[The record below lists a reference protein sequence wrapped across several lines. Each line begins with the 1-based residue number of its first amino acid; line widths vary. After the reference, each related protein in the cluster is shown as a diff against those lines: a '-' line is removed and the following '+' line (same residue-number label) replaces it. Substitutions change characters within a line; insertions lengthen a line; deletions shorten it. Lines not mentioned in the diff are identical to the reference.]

1 MNPAAA
7 VRSAQPS
14 TFSLAAYEIHGS
26 VFSGRAENMS
36 QRTPYTSLHSHQLT
50 QNTFAS
56 QLTMAVGDV
65 SHGGCCPTS
74 ILHLPLFFW
83 AEQHMFFVMLYDDA
97 IAQLWWAL
105 ADLFPLVPLDFLWN
119 LNWSIKGWTCRL
131 ILQMFMNTL
140 IFLLCASLQFC
151 SVDINVNGNPPSPA
165 WIW

>member
-1 MNPAAA
+1 MNPPAA

-65 SHGGCCPTS
+65 SHGSCCPTS
-74 ILHLPLFFW
+74 ILHLPRFFW
-83 AEQHMFFVMLYDDA
+83 AEHHMFFCDA
-97 IAQLWWAL
+97 VWWCNCTAL
-105 ADLFPLVPLDFLWN
+105 MSFSWSVSSSSTWFSVKSELINKRLNMQIDSADVHEHVNFLVVCIT
-119 LNWSIKGWTCRL
+119 S
-131 ILQMFMNTL
+131 ILQR
-140 IFLLCASLQFC
+140 
-151 SVDINVNGNPPSPA
+151 GH
-165 WIW
+165 